1 MKILVADEISEK
13 GVSMLRNSGHEV
25 DVKTGLKE
33 DELASIIADYDA
45 MIVRS
50 ATKATRKIIQ
60 ASKKLKVIGRA
71 GVGVDNIDLEA
82 ATEKGVLVMNAPSG
96 NIISTA
102 ELTVGLIFA
111 LARNIPQADRTM
123 KEGKWEKKKFSGRQL
138 AGKTLGIIGLG
149 KVGTEVAKRAQGLGM
164 VVIAYDPL
172 ISPELAVRL
181 HVRLVSL
188 DMLLSQSDFITVHT
202 TLTSQTRDM
211 IGAEQ
216 LSKMKKSAF
225 LINTA
230 RGGIVNEEALYN
242 ALNEKKIAGAA
253 LDVFV
258 KEPPED
264 WKLAKLDNCIVTP
277 HLGASTKEAQEE
289 VGSEI
294 AEQIDLY
301 LSKGIVKNAMN
312 LPAKL
317 DPALIPYMELC
328 NKLGLMAVQLAK
340 KNVSSIEVKCSG
352 EIAQKDTKILAAS
365 AVAGLL
371 TPLVAEVSVNL
382 INALPLAKE
391 RGINVVSVTSEES
404 PKFKNLIEVSV
415 SSDGARNCV
424 AGTEIAE
431 KGMRIV
437 QLNDHSV
444 EFEPK
449 GTFLFIEHLDKPGMI
464 GAVGTLL
471 GKNGIN
477 IAHMDVAR
485 DKRGGPAV
493 MILSLDEPAP
503 SAVIEQLKDI
513 ANLKDATQ
521 ISL

>member
-1 MKILVADEISEK
+1 MKILIADEISEK
-13 GVSMLRNSGHEV
+13 GVALLRKSGHEV
-25 DVKTGLKE
+25 DVRTGLKE
-33 DELASIIADYDA
+33 DELAEIIADCDA

-50 ATKATRKIIQ
+50 ATKVTRKIIE

-102 ELTVGLIFA
+102 ELAVGLMFA
-111 LARNIPQADRTM
+111 VARNISQADKTM

-172 ISPELAVRL
+172 ISPELAVKM
-181 HVRLVSL
+181 HVRLVDL
-188 DMLLSQSDFITVHT
+188 DMLLAQSDFVSIHT
-202 TLTSQTRDM
+202 TLTAQTKNM
-211 IGAEQ
+211 ISIEQ
-216 LSKMKKSAF
+216 LSKMKRSAF

-230 RGGIVNEEALYN
+230 RGGIVNEEALYG
-242 ALNEKKIAGAA
+242 ALSEKRIAGAA
-253 LDVFV
+253 LDVFSR
-258 KEPPED
+258 EPLED
-264 WKLAKLDNCIVTP
+264 WKLAKLDNCILTP

-301 LSKGIVKNAMN
+301 LSKGVVKNAMN

-317 DPALIPYMELC
+317 DPTLMPYMDLC

-340 KNVSSIEVKCSG
+340 KNVSSIEIKCSG

-391 RGINVVSVTSEES
+391 RGINVISVTSEES

-415 SSDGARNCV
+415 SSDGVRNCI
-424 AGTEIAE
+424 AGTEIPE

-437 QLNDHSV
+437 QLNGHSV

-471 GKNGIN
+471 GKSGIN

-503 SAVIEQLKDI
+503 AAVIDQLKEI
-513 ANLKDATQ
+513 MNLKDATQ
-521 ISL
+521 MTL